1 MRLLLDT
8 CTFLWAV
15 DEQTQLSDQARS
27 LIADPANEVYLSA
40 ISAWEI
46 ALKQERGSLVLSEP
60 AHRYVPKFREAH
72 AYLELALDEASAL
85 RSGRLPQLH
94 KDPFD
99 RMLVCQAIEHS
110 LTILTPDAHITQ
122 YPVRAVW

>member
-15 DEQTQLSDQARS
+15 LDRSKLSATARS
-27 LIADPANEVYLSA
+27 SIVDPGNIIYLSV
-40 ISAWEI
+40 ISSWEI
-46 ALKQERGSLVLSEP
+46 SLKQERGNIVLPEP
-60 AHRYVPKFREAH
+60 AQRYVPRFRAVQG
-72 AYLELALDEASAL
+72 YLELALDEAAAL
-85 RSGRLPQLH
+85 RAGTLPPLH

-110 LTILTPDAHITQ
+110 LCILTPDEHITQ
-122 YPVRAVW
+122 YPVRTLW